1 MNKLAKLI
9 ILSGFFMIAPLSM
22 SGVTYSQKDYQ
33 FTINNDTIDFNYSWL
48 NMANQIN
55 YIKFKLDKLDVAKS
69 YIDFKRP
76 ETKDVV
82 DYIHARLLMDI
93 NIINTSQNDYKIQI
107 IKASDQD
114 DFSFLITGDTKNKL
128 DRIRTVLE
136 DKQQEYYAD
145 YFHEHFYNWNKDEKL
160 ISIDYNKI
168 TELYLQKM
176 APIAKAF
183 QLKNNNQIYDKR
195 SVINDILNFYQSLPY
210 DTLMSDRGAGFSTP
224 FKLLH
229 ENKGDCDTKLVASA
243 ATIKSLY
250 KDVKVISVVLPEH
263 VIIGFNV
270 PATSSDLKIMYKGSQ
285 YVLAETAGPGLIP
298 LGELSEFSLNALK
311 RGDYAI
317 SPL

>member
-55 YIKFKLDKLDVAKS
+55 FIKFKLDKVDVAKS

-263 VIIGFNV
+263 VIIGFNI

>member
-9 ILSGFFMIAPLSM
+9 ILSGFFMIAPLSL

-55 YIKFKLDKLDVAKS
+55 YIKFKLDKVDVAKS

>member
-1 MNKLAKLI
+1 MNKFLKLI
-9 ILSGFFMIAPLSM
+9 IFSGFILTTPLSLC
-22 SGVTYSQKDYQ
+22 GVTYTQKDYH
-33 FTINNDTIDFNYSWL
+33 FKINDDTIDLEYSWL
-48 NMANQIN
+48 NMANELN
-55 YIKFKLDKLDVAKS
+55 HIKFKLNKVDVARS

-76 ETKDVV
+76 EMDDVLN
-82 DYIHARLLMDI
+82 YIHARLLMDI
-93 NIINTSQNDYKIQI
+93 NLVNTSQNDYKIQI
-107 IKASDQD
+107 IKAKDNS
-114 DFSFLITGDTKNKL
+114 DFSFLITGDTKNQL
-128 DRIRTVLE
+128 DRIQKVLD
-136 DKQQEYYAD
+136 DKQQEYYED
-145 YFHEHFYNWNKDEKL
+145 YFHEHYYDWNKDEKL

-168 TELYLQKM
+168 TEIYLPKM
-176 APIAKAF
+176 TPIAKAF
-183 QLKNNNQIYDKR
+183 QAKNNNQIYDRR

-210 DTLMSDRGAGFSTP
+210 DTLTSDRGAGFSTP

-250 KDVKVISVVLPEH
+250 KNLDVISVVLPEH
-263 VIIGFNV
+263 VIIGFAIPV
-270 PATSSDLKIMYKGSQ
+270 TGDDLKIMYKGRQ

>member
-1 MNKLAKLI
+1 MNKIAKLI

-22 SGVTYSQKDYQ
+22 SGVTYSQKDYH
-33 FTINNDTIDFNYSWL
+33 FNINDETIDFNYSWL

-55 YIKFKLDKLDVAKS
+55 FIKFKLDKVDVAKS

-107 IKASDQD
+107 IKASDED

-136 DKQQEYYAD
+136 DKQQEYYED

-168 TELYLQKM
+168 TELYLEKM
-176 APIAKAF
+176 APVAKAF

-250 KDVKVISVVLPEH
+250 KGIKVISVVLPEH
-263 VIIGFNV
+263 VIIGFNI
-270 PATSSDLKIMYKGSQ
+270 PATNSDLKIMYKGQQ

-311 RGDYAI
+311 RGDYEI

>member
-55 YIKFKLDKLDVAKS
+55 FIKFKLDKVDVAKS

-114 DFSFLITGDTKNKL
+114 DFSF
-128 DRIRTVLE
+128 
-136 DKQQEYYAD
+136 
-145 YFHEHFYNWNKDEKL
+145 
-160 ISIDYNKI
+160 
-168 TELYLQKM
+168 
-176 APIAKAF
+176 
-183 QLKNNNQIYDKR
+183 
-195 SVINDILNFYQSLPY
+195 
-210 DTLMSDRGAGFSTP
+210 
-224 FKLLH
+224 
-229 ENKGDCDTKLVASA
+229 
-243 ATIKSLY
+243 
-250 KDVKVISVVLPEH
+250 
-263 VIIGFNV
+263 
-270 PATSSDLKIMYKGSQ
+270 
-285 YVLAETAGPGLIP
+285 
-298 LGELSEFSLNALK
+298 
-311 RGDYAI
+311 
-317 SPL
+317 

>member
-9 ILSGFFMIAPLSM
+9 ILSGFFMIAPLSL

-55 YIKFKLDKLDVAKS
+55 FIKFKLDKVDVAKS

>member
-1 MNKLAKLI
+1 MNKFLKLI
-9 ILSGFFMIAPLSM
+9 IFSGFVLTAPLSL
-22 SGVTYSQKDYQ
+22 SGVTYSQKDYH
-33 FTINNDTIDFNYSWL
+33 FAINDDTIDLDYSWL
-48 NMANQIN
+48 DMANALN
-55 YIKFKLDKLDVAKS
+55 HIKFKLDKIDVAKS

-76 ETKDVV
+76 EMDDVLN
-82 DYIHARLLMDI
+82 YIHARLLMDI
-93 NIINTSQNDYKIQI
+93 NLVNTSQNDYKIQI
-107 IKASDQD
+107 IKARDNS
-114 DFSFLITGDTKNKL
+114 DFSFLITGDTKNQL
-128 DRIRTVLE
+128 DRIQKVLD
-136 DKQQEYYAD
+136 DKQQEYYED
-145 YFHEHFYNWNKDEKL
+145 YFHEHYYDWNKNEKL

-168 TELYLQKM
+168 TEIYLPKM

-183 QLKNNNQIYDKR
+183 QAKNNNQIYDRR
-195 SVINDILNFYQSLPY
+195 SVINDILNFYQSIPY
-210 DTLMSDRGAGFSTP
+210 DTLTSDRGAGFSTP

-250 KDVKVISVVLPEH
+250 KDLGVISVILPEH
-263 VIIGFNV
+263 VIIGFAI
-270 PATSSDLKIMYKGSQ
+270 PATGNDLKIMYKGRQ

>member
-263 VIIGFNV
+263 VIIGFNI

>member
-9 ILSGFFMIAPLSM
+9 ILSGCFMIAPLSL

-55 YIKFKLDKLDVAKS
+55 FIKFKLDKVDVAKS

-270 PATSSDLKIMYKGSQ
+270 PATSGDLKIMYKGSQ

>member
-55 YIKFKLDKLDVAKS
+55 FIKFKLDKVDVAKS

>member
-9 ILSGFFMIAPLSM
+9 ILSGFFMIAPLSL

>member
-9 ILSGFFMIAPLSM
+9 ILSGFFMIAPLSL

-55 YIKFKLDKLDVAKS
+55 FIKFKLDKLDVAKS

-176 APIAKAF
+176 APVAKAF

>member
-55 YIKFKLDKLDVAKS
+55 FIKFKLDKVDVAKS

-270 PATSSDLKIMYKGSQ
+270 PATSGDLKIMYKGSQ

>member
-9 ILSGFFMIAPLSM
+9 ILSGFFMIAPLSL

-55 YIKFKLDKLDVAKS
+55 FIKFKLDKVDVAKS

-176 APIAKAF
+176 APVAKAF
-183 QLKNNNQIYDKR
+183 QIKNNNQIYDKR

>member
-9 ILSGFFMIAPLSM
+9 ILSGFFMIAPLSL

-55 YIKFKLDKLDVAKS
+55 FIKFKLDKVDVAKS

-263 VIIGFNV
+263 VIIGFNI

>member
-1 MNKLAKLI
+1 MNKIAKLI

-55 YIKFKLDKLDVAKS
+55 FIKFKLDKVDVAKS

-176 APIAKAF
+176 APVAKAF

-263 VIIGFNV
+263 VIIGFNI